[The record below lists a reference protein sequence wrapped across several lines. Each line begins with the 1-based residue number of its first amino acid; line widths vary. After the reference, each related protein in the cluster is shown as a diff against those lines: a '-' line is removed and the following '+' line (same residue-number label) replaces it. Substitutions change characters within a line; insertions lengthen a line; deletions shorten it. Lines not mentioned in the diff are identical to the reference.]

1 VKARYIDPAPQ
12 GYELIRD
19 AQTGIERVFI
29 PSRLENNRILMAR
42 DPGYIDRLRGVG
54 SPELVRAWLEGD
66 WTAVV
71 GGYFP
76 EFRAQHII
84 RPFPIPSAWLRFRAF
99 DWGSAK
105 PFCCQWVAVSDGI
118 VPGVPAGALVL
129 YRELYGASGPNVGLR
144 LTVEQVADRIREL
157 EIGDEGMAYSV
168 ADPVI
173 FASDGGPSIAERFA
187 GRWVYFRPADNRR
200 VGKLGASAGWDLVRQ
215 RLIGE
220 DGVPMLYVFNT
231 AKDLIRT
238 LPAMQHDDARPED
251 MATDGEDHA
260 ADTLRYAVASRPWIA
275 NPPQQEAKLTL
286 ERLFEE
292 WERQRR
298 FV

>member
-1 VKARYIDPAPQ
+1 
-12 GYELIRD
+12 
-19 AQTGIERVFI
+19 
-29 PSRLENNRILMAR
+29 
-42 DPGYIDRLRGVG
+42 
-54 SPELVRAWLEGD
+54 
-66 WTAVV
+66 
-71 GGYFP
+71 
-76 EFRAQHII
+76 
-84 RPFPIPSAWLRFRAF
+84 
-99 DWGSAK
+99 
-105 PFCCQWVAVSDGI
+105 
-118 VPGVPAGALVL
+118 
-129 YRELYGASGPNVGLR
+129 
-144 LTVEQVADRIREL
+144 
-157 EIGDEGMAYSV
+157 
-168 ADPVI
+168 
-173 FASDGGPSIAERFA
+173 
-187 GRWVYFRPADNRR
+187 
-200 VGKLGASAGWDLVRQ
+200 LGASAGWDLVRQ